1 VTGRAAG
8 WDGVPVGLT
17 IELREDAVRLQATGS
32 VAPPVGASAAR
43 DAVLGDPLADWG
55 RFILDGQADRWGV
68 GGGEHPTIWAEIE
81 VAA

>member
-1 VTGRAAG
+1 MTGRLAG
-8 WDGVPVGLT
+8 RDGVPVGLT

-32 VAPPVGASAAR
+32 VAPSVGASAVH

-68 GGGEHPTIWAEIE
+68 GDGVRPNIWAEIE